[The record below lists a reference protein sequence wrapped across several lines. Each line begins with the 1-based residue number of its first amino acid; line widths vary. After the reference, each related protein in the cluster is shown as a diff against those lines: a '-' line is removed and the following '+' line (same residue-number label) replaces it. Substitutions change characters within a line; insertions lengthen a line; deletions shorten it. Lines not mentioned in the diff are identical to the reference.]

1 MKKILI
7 TGGSGDLSQG
17 LKLALESEFEVLSP
31 SRQELDVTSIDSVKR
46 YFSTHNFDIVINCAG
61 KLYSSLVTD
70 SDPLQWIED
79 INVNLIGTY
88 LVCKFALVSN
98 RKTKII
104 NISSTAAYANYK
116 DWTSYCASKA
126 GVMKLSLG
134 LFDEGLD
141 IIVMCPG
148 AIDTKL
154 RNGLSIPNNNVM
166 DITEGIAPIL
176 DAVNGQYKSG
186 EIIFYR
192 KGDLEVRQTY

>member
-7 TGGSGDLSQG
+7 TGGNGDLSQG
-17 LKLALESEFEVLSP
+17 LKAELNSEFEVFSP
-31 SRQELDVTSIDSVKR
+31 SREELDVTNIESVKT
-46 YFSTHNFDIVINCAG
+46 YFSAHSFDIVINCAG
-61 KLYSSLVTD
+61 KLYSSLVAE
-70 SDPLQWIED
+70 SDPVQWIED

-98 RKTKII
+98 NNTKLI

-134 LFDEGLD
+134 LISEGRD
-141 IIVMCPG
+141 IVILCPG

-154 RNGLSIPNNNVM
+154 RDGLNIPNNNVM
-166 DITEGIAPIL
+166 DIAEGIAPIIG
-176 DAVNGQYKSG
+176 AVKGQYKTG

-192 KGDLEVRQTY
+192 KGFLEIRQDY

>member
-17 LKLALESEFEVLSP
+17 LKAQLETAFKVYTP
-31 SRQELDVTSIDSVKR
+31 SREELDVTDINSVKE
-46 YFSTHNFDIVINCAG
+46 YFSSHNFDIVINNAG
-61 KLYSSLVTD
+61 KLYSSLVAD
-70 SDPLQWIED
+70 SNPQQWIED

-88 LVCKFALVSN
+88 LVCKFALLSS
-98 RKTKII
+98 KETKII

-134 LFDEGLD
+134 LFEEGID
-141 IIVMCPG
+141 IIILCPG

-154 RNGLSIPNNNVM
+154 RDGLNIPNKNVM
-166 DITEGIAPIL
+166 GIAEGISPII
-176 DAVNGQYKSG
+176 DAVNGHYKSG
-186 EIIFYR
+186 EIVFYR
-192 KGDLEVRQTY
+192 KGHIEVKHEY